1 MTRRVQG
8 WLVALSALA
17 LIACGGDGTAGA
29 DLADAGAVVCDAG
42 MCGAGCGACDEVG
55 SLLCT
60 GGMCTSEAGCD
71 LVGFEDPISCAND
84 KYCEPGLQAYSQT
97 VTTPSVGGAFKLKFT
112 ATIDDYSV
120 EPRPDINPKDEVAA
134 ADGRPIAKKKL
145 FIELDHTAMTA
156 AGMPLTGTFELGG
169 AEATEGCTFCV
180 RAGSYCNDMGCAKDY
195 VASAGTVEIVEAGVI
210 PAQGEPSTQLV
221 ARLRGVT
228 FTQVD
233 VNKVQ
238 GDGTFKE
245 VRNGQSWCLGDF
257 DAEVEVN
264 APTQPVNDCVTDGN
278 GNLLGN
284 NIKDYTLK
292 NCYGEEITLHSR
304 CGKTKAVWVVAVAG
318 W

>member
-17 LIACGGDGTAGA
+17 LMACGGEETSGA

-42 MCGAGCGACDEVG
+42 MCGAGCGTCDEVG

-60 GGMCTSEAGCD
+60 GGMCTNEAGCD
-71 LVGFEDPISCAND
+71 LVGFEDPVACGND
-84 KYCEPGLQAYSQT
+84 RYCEPGVQASSQA

-120 EPRPDINPKDEVAA
+120 LPVAGTLA
-134 ADGRPIAKKKL
+134 ADDGRPVAKKKL
-145 FIELDHTAMTA
+145 FIELDHTAMSA
-156 AGMPLTGTFELGG
+156 AGKPLTGTFELGG
-169 AEATEGCTFCV
+169 DEATEDCTFCV

-195 VASAGTVEIVEAGVI
+195 VASAGTVEIIDAGVI
-210 PAQGEPSTQLV
+210 PAQGEPATQLV

-228 FTQVD
+228 FTQVEFD
-233 VNKVQ
+233 KVQ
-238 GDGTFKE
+238 SDGTFKE
-245 VRNGQSWCLGDF
+245 VRNGQIWCLGDF

-284 NIKDYTLK
+284 NVKDYTLK